1 MKALFVTLGCKV
13 NQYETQS
20 IREQFEAAGYTTTAD
35 DKQDAD
41 IVIVNSCTVTAESDR
56 KTRQL
61 TRKYRTRFPGA
72 VIVLIGCMAQAFPEQ
87 AQALDAADVV
97 LGNRDAALVL
107 QKTEEFLQR
116 RVRIVQIEQHERTD
130 PFNTP
135 SIARFEERTRAFMK
149 IEDGCQRY
157 CTYCI
162 IPTARG
168 AVRSKGLA
176 DIHAEATALAHAGYK
191 EIVLVGIN
199 LSAYGLGS
207 AHCLCDAVE
216 TVCSVDGIERV
227 RLGSLEPDQ
236 LTDAQLAR
244 LAAQPKFC
252 PQFHLSLQSGCDATL
267 RRMNRHYDTAFY
279 TDLVTRIRENF
290 DNASITTDIMVGFAG
305 ETQADFEASV
315 QYLRD
320 IGFARSHVFAYSI
333 RQGTVAARM
342 PDQIDG
348 GEKARR
354 AEIMGQAAKQAE
366 QRFLL
371 SQVGRTC
378 SVLFERCKDGVLEGY
393 TENYTL
399 VRAAG
404 SAALCGKIVNV
415 HITDAL
421 PLCCTGTVVE

>member
-1 MKALFVTLGCKV
+1 MNVMFITLGCKV

-35 DKQDAD
+35 DAHDAD
-41 IVIVNSCTVTAESDR
+41 IVVVNSCTVTAESDR

-61 TRKYRTRFPGA
+61 TRKYRKRFPGA
-72 VIVLIGCMAQAFPEQ
+72 VIVLIGCMAQAFPDQ
-87 AQALDAADVV
+87 AEALDAADVV

-107 QKTEEFLQR
+107 GKTEEFLR
-116 RVRIVQIEQHERTD
+116 NRVRIVQVEKHERSD
-130 PFNTP
+130 AFNTP
-135 SIARFEERTRAFMK
+135 SIGRFEERTRAFMK

-168 AVRSKGLA
+168 AVRSKPLDDIRAEAQNLA
-176 DIHAEATALAHAGYK
+176 DAGYK

-207 AHCLCDAVE
+207 DRNLCDAVE
-216 TVCSVDGIERV
+216 TVCTVDGIERV

-236 LTDAQLAR
+236 LTDEDLAR

-267 RRMNRHYDTAFY
+267 SRMNRHYDTAFY
-279 TDLVTRIRENF
+279 TDLVTRIRANF
-290 DNASITTDIMVGFAG
+290 ENASITTDIMVGFAG
-305 ETQADFEASV
+305 ETVEDFEASV

-333 RQGTVAARM
+333 RKGTFAANL
-342 PDQIDG
+342 PDQVDG

-354 AEIMGQAAKQAE
+354 AEIMGKAAKDAE
-366 QRFLL
+366 QAFLR
-371 SQVGRTC
+371 SQVGLTC
-378 SVLFERCKDGVLEGY
+378 PVLFEQCKDGVLEGY
-393 TENYTL
+393 TKNYTL
-399 VRAAG
+399 VRTAG
-404 SAALCGKIVNV
+404 NAALCGKIINV
-415 HITDAL
+415 KLTTAL
-421 PLCCTGTVVE
+421 DTYCIGEVVG